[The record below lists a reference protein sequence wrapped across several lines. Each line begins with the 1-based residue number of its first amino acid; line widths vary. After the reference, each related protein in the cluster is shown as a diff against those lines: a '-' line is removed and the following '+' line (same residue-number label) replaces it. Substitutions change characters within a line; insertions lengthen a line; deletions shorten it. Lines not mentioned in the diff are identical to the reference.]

1 MTAVNLGL
9 SVFCLLA
16 WQNKQTVVSRG
27 SIVVCTLR
35 CPVFTWLTG
44 RLQDLQRALLWV
56 PEDTC
61 CVFSG
66 VRLQT
71 VHLPVTKTTS
81 CCFGGPDYS
90 DLYVT
95 SASLGLDQSEK
106 RQQSLAG
113 DIFRVRLSQQLTYL
127 QIFHWLICVQCYTE
141 CVCVCVYRLQ
151 DLGLKVVLQT
161 LSLGDL
167 QESPKARSPGGCVQ
181 QFDWLILTV

>member
-9 SVFCLLA
+9 SVCCLLA
-16 WQNKQTVVSRG
+16 WQNEQTVVSRG

-106 RQQSLAG
+106 KQQSLAG

-127 QIFHWLICVQCYTE
+127 QIFHRLTCVQFCWLT
-141 CVCVCVYRLQ
+141 VCVCVSTGYRTW
-151 DLGLKVVLQT
+151 G
-161 LSLGDL
+161 
-167 QESPKARSPGGCVQ
+167 
-181 QFDWLILTV
+181 